1 MLSDPQS
8 LTISGS
14 AVSLARTATLPTGSV
29 YSTPDSTTQFD
40 ITHTKGRRN
49 RHQVRIKS
57 DKIAADPLLAST
69 NRRLSAS
76 VWMTVDVPPEG
87 YTVAEQ
93 VALIAALAAWLTAST
108 NANATKVV
116 GGES

>member
-8 LTISGS
+8 VTISGS
-14 AVSLARTATLPTGSV
+14 AVSLPRTAVTPTGAAYTS
-29 YSTPDSTTQFD
+29 PDSTVAFD
-40 ITHTKGRRN
+40 ILHTKGRRN

-57 DKIAADPLLAST
+57 DKIAADPLLTAT

-76 VWMTVDVPPEG
+76 VWLTVDVPPEG
-87 YTVAEQ
+87 FTVAEQ
-93 VALIAALAAWLTAST
+93 VALISALAAWLTAST